1 MSPEALLSVDH
12 VHVYY
17 GADASR
23 EGLHALDDVTLHVED
38 GSCVCLLGPSGCGKS
53 TLLNLVAGFLRPTS
67 GTVTVNGAEVTEP
80 GYERGMVF
88 QEPTL
93 YNWLDVAG
101 NIAFG
106 LKMRGVAEE
115 EIRERVARF
124 IDLTGLDGFD
134 QFPPYELSGG
144 MKQRVALSRV
154 LVNDPQ
160 VLLMDEPFSALDP
173 ATRQEM
179 QELLVSLRERRKCT
193 VLLVTHDVN
202 EALFLADRIVV
213 FSARPGRIIDEIDL
227 RDVSFTDRRSEIIER
242 PDMTALHKRIMAAV
256 TNQS

>member
-1 MSPEALLSVDH
+1 MSAEAFLTIEDVN
-12 VHVYY
+12 VYY
-17 GADASR
+17 GEGTD
-23 EGLHALDDVTLHVED
+23 GLHALNDVTLHVED

-67 GTVTVNGAEVTEP
+67 GSVRVNGVEVMEP

-93 YNWLDVAG
+93 YDWLDVSH

-106 LKMRGVAEE
+106 LRMRGIAEA
-115 EIRERVARF
+115 EIQERVARY

-134 QFPPYELSGG
+134 RFPPYELSGG

-160 VLLMDEPFSALDP
+160 ILLMDEPFSALDP

-179 QELLVSLRERRKCT
+179 QQLLVSLREQSRCT

-202 EALFLADRIVV
+202 EALFLADRIVI
-213 FSARPGRIIDEIDL
+213 FSARPGRIVDEIDL
-227 RDVSFTDRRSEIIER
+227 GNVSFTDRRSEIIER
-242 PDMTALHKRIMAAV
+242 PDMTALHKRIMSAI
-256 TNQS
+256 TNYT